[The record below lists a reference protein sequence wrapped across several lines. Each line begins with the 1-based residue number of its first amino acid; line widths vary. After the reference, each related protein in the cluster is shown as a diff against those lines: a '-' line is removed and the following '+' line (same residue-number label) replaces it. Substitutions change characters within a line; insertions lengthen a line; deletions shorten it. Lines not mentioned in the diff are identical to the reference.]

1 MKKRILSLALLV
13 LLVIPV
19 FSLYGCGDKNFEY
32 ESMLEIDPQFKGTRT
47 VTINTGSELLSNA
60 EAKAKFN
67 EIINEYCPSS
77 LQREEL
83 EEDGSL
89 KYIFTLSF
97 DSRADYISKIS
108 LITDAQVQAALV
120 IPSSELAK
128 GWRYSEDF
136 AVEDMFSWLQYGIE
150 EKGFND
156 LKYTLNCVSNIVNYN
171 GDIRSSTGEE
181 TTEVN
186 CVTGYPVTGVYIETT
201 NNKMDSY
208 DRTFTLSVPQQTYD
222 DMGDKLINIMKE
234 RTLSNAS
241 YSGWSQQGNNQ
252 EYVIVYNGLSL
263 SELQN
268 ATALFMD
275 CDTVSLYYGDKNNSS
290 TPLAEQLVFEEEINT
305 LSFVPKEGS
314 KVDFSYKYSLPIKT
328 THGEGVQLKEGVWE
342 KTGEWIDGIYTLKST
357 DTVYDIRVPD
367 GMQYEIKAIN
377 VTLESYDNDSFV
389 RYFDFIYNSAN
400 GEEGRDYA
408 YNFLNEKGV
417 NVSRE
422 KNDDGLVCR
431 ITSKGS
437 AKEISDEISAL
448 FGGGNSIESS
458 QTTDSMSVVTNV
470 SFTDQINISYML
482 TGKNKEAPL
491 VYTLYT
497 KGNES
502 VSSFSGTSAKGTGD
516 ISSLDKEKS
525 SGYTLEL
532 EGGEAAVKYTATLP
546 YQDGIVLYCTVSGA
560 MILITALLILFF
572 MQKNKKLNLKKEEEL
587 RRQAEKAEKAER
599 QLADET
605 KELPERSYDER
616 FGF

>member
-13 LLVIPV
+13 FLVIPV

-32 ESMLEIDPQFKGTRT
+32 ESMLEIDSQFKGTRT
-47 VTINTGSELLSNA
+47 ITLNTGAELLNNA
-60 EAKAKFN
+60 ESKAKFN

-77 LQREEL
+77 LQREEQ

-97 DSRADYISKIS
+97 DSRADYISEIS
-108 LITDAQVQAALV
+108 LITDSQVQAALV

-128 GWRYSEDF
+128 GWRYYEDF
-136 AVEDMFSWLQYGIE
+136 ALEDMFSWLEYGIE
-150 EKGFND
+150 ENGFND
-156 LKYTLNCVSNIVNYN
+156 LKYTLNCISNIVNYN

-181 TTEVN
+181 ATEVN

-208 DRTFTLSVPQQTYD
+208 DRTFTLSVPQQTYNE
-222 DMGDKLINIMKE
+222 MGDKLINIMKE
-234 RTLSNAS
+234 RTLSSAA

-263 SELQN
+263 TELQN

-314 KVDFSYKYSLPIKT
+314 KVDFSYTYSLRIKT
-328 THGEGVQLKEGVWE
+328 TYGEGVQLKDGVWE
-342 KTGEWIDGIYTLKST
+342 KTGEWIDGTYTLKST

-367 GMQYEIKAIN
+367 GMQYEIEAIN
-377 VTLESYDNDSFV
+377 VTLETYDNDSFV
-389 RYFDFIYNSAN
+389 RYFDFIYNSVN

-408 YNFLNEKGV
+408 YNFLNQRGV

-422 KNDDGLVCR
+422 KNDEGLLCR
-431 ITSKGS
+431 ITSQGS

-448 FGGGNSIESS
+448 FGGGNSIEY
-458 QTTDSMSVVTNV
+458 TRATDDMSVVTNV
-470 SFTDQINISYML
+470 SFSDQINISYML
-482 TGKNKEAPL
+482 TGKNKEVPL

-497 KGNES
+497 KGSES
-502 VSSFSGTSAKGTGD
+502 ISSFSGTSAKGTGD
-516 ISSLDKEKS
+516 IASLDKGSS

-546 YQDGIVLYCTVSGA
+546 YQDGIVLYCVVSGA
-560 MILITALLILFF
+560 MVLLTAILILFF
-572 MQKNKKLNLKKEEEL
+572 IRKNKKLSLKKEEEL
-587 RRQAEKAEKAER
+587 KRQAEKAQRDERRLAE
-599 QLADET
+599 ET